1 MGLYHNYRR
10 GFQFKFSKFY
20 PGGGGKKRFFGVVFP
35 STDRYRGGSMTHPSA
50 DAQPGDDSSAAKGA
64 NRFGATLSPLK
75 PLAPYALRYKFTIIM
90 AMAALIVAAGATL
103 TLPLAVRGMIDHGF
117 SADSAGAVNAYFGA
131 MILVAAT
138 LAVASATR
146 YYFVMTLGE
155 RVVADL
161 RTDLFKHLVSLDA
174 SFFDTAKTGE
184 LLSRLTADT
193 THLKAAF
200 GSSASVA
207 LRNFFM
213 FLGAI
218 VMMIAT
224 SPKLAGLVLGAIP
237 LVVLPLIASGRGVR
251 RRSRH
256 AQDMLAHASAYA
268 GENLSAVRTMQANG
282 AQISTISRFR
292 QAVEQAYE
300 AAQQATRVRAFVT
313 AGAILI
319 VFTSIVA
326 VLWLGA
332 QDVLA
337 GRMSSGLLSQFVLYA
352 VLAAS
357 SLGEM
362 SQVWSEVTAAAGAA
376 GRIAEIL
383 CVTPKIIAPKDPTPA
398 PNPWLGRISFDKVSF
413 SYATAPN
420 KLVLN
425 NLSLTVNPGERI
437 ALVGPSGSGKSTL
450 FSLLLRFYDV
460 SSGVVRLDGT
470 DIRHYNP
477 ADSRKAIALAP
488 QDPVIFG
495 LSVAENIAYGCLN
508 ATSEMI
514 IAAARRAQAHE
525 FIMSLPQGYE
535 TLLGERGITLS
546 GGQRQRLA
554 IARAI
559 LVDAPVLLL
568 DEATSALDAENE
580 SQVQQA
586 LRDVM
591 SGRTSIVIAHRLA
604 TVLEADRIVVLE
616 NGVIVEEGTHL
627 SLSASGGLYSRLAKL
642 QFDTGRAGL
651 VE

>member
-1 MGLYHNYRR
+1 
-10 GFQFKFSKFY
+10 
-20 PGGGGKKRFFGVVFP
+20 
-35 STDRYRGGSMTHPSA
+35 MTHPSA
-50 DAQPGDDSSAAKGA
+50 NALSGDDTPAVKGV

-90 AMAALIVAAGATL
+90 AMAALLVAAGATL

-282 AQISTISRFR
+282 AQTSTINRFR
-292 QAVEQAYE
+292 QAVEEAYG

-383 CVTPKIIAPKDPTPA
+383 CVTPKIIAPKDPAPA
-398 PNPWLGRISFDKVSF
+398 PNPWRGQISFDKVSF
-413 SYATAPN
+413 SYPTAPD

-425 NLSLTVNPGERI
+425 NLTLTVKPGERI

-460 SSGVVRLDGT
+460 SSGAVQLDGV
-470 DIRHYNP
+470 DIRRFNP
-477 ADSRKAIALAP
+477 TDLRKAIALAP

-495 LSVAENIAYGCLN
+495 LSVAENISYGCFD
-508 ATSEMI
+508 ATNEMI
-514 IAAARRAQAHE
+514 VAAARRAQAHE

-559 LVDAPVLLL
+559 LADAPVLLL

-604 TVLEADRIVVLE
+604 TVLEADRIIVLE

-651 VE
+651 AE

>member
-1 MGLYHNYRR
+1 
-10 GFQFKFSKFY
+10 
-20 PGGGGKKRFFGVVFP
+20 
-35 STDRYRGGSMTHPSA
+35 MTHPSA

-477 ADSRKAIALAP
+477 ADLRKAIALAP

>member
-1 MGLYHNYRR
+1 
-10 GFQFKFSKFY
+10 
-20 PGGGGKKRFFGVVFP
+20 
-35 STDRYRGGSMTHPSA
+35 MTHPSA
-50 DAQPGDDSSAAKGA
+50 DAQPGVDSSAAKGA

-477 ADSRKAIALAP
+477 ADLRKAIALAP

>member
-1 MGLYHNYRR
+1 
-10 GFQFKFSKFY
+10 
-20 PGGGGKKRFFGVVFP
+20 
-35 STDRYRGGSMTHPSA
+35 MTHPSA
-50 DAQPGDDSSAAKGA
+50 NAQSGDDSSAAKGA

-117 SADSAGAVNAYFGA
+117 TADSAGAVNAYFGA
-131 MILVAAT
+131 MIMVAAT

-282 AQISTISRFR
+282 AQTSTISRFR

-332 QDVLA
+332 QDVLS

-383 CVTPKIIAPKDPTPA
+383 CVTPKIIAPTDPTPA

-413 SYATAPN
+413 SYPTAPN

-425 NLSLTVNPGERI
+425 NLTLTVNPGERI

-460 SSGVVRLDGT
+460 SSGAVQLDGT
-470 DIRHYNP
+470 DIRRFNP
-477 ADSRKAIALAP
+477 ADLRKAIALAP

-495 LSVAENIAYGCLN
+495 LSVAENISYGCLN
-508 ATSEMI
+508 ATSEMVV
-514 IAAARRAQAHE
+514 ASARRAQAHE

-559 LVDAPVLLL
+559 LADAPVLLL

-604 TVLEADRIVVLE
+604 TVLEADRIIVLE

-642 QFDTGRAGL
+642 QFDTGRASL
-651 VE
+651 AE